1 MQAAQRSPT
10 DIVLFGAKGDLAI
23 RKLIPSLFNLYYRKR
38 IHPKCRLFAISRTVL
53 SSKEYHQLIFDN
65 TDIPL
70 LKDPAAREAWKRF
83 TDRIYYIPLDAM
95 SSKGYQALMQG
106 INNAPAAERRLFYLA
121 TDSSLYANICMALQA
136 MKLINEHSSVVLEKP
151 IGHDIQSAKD
161 INEVV
166 AKYFDESHTFRI
178 DHYLGKETVQNLFVL
193 RFANPLFEFQWNYQ
207 FIDHIQI
214 TIAETIGVEQRANF
228 YENVGAMRD
237 MLQNHLLQLLCII
250 AMEPPINDKADSIR
264 DEKLKVLR
272 ALRPIKPELFARQ
285 VIRGQYAASL
295 ADQPYSVAY
304 TEEDGVAQD
313 STVETFVAI
322 KARIDNWRWAGV
334 PFYLRTGKKL
344 AQRCCE
350 IVVQFKPI
358 PHSMF
363 ESFNASTQPNK
374 LIIRLQPEESIRLK
388 ICSKEAGT
396 GMNIKSTE
404 LNLSPTQNS
413 DRVLPDGY
421 ERLLD
426 DALNGKT
433 TLFMRRDELEAAWL
447 WVDPIVN
454 YCTGNHH
461 VPEPYAAGSWGPPS
475 STLLLAR
482 DGRLWHEMS

>member
-1 MQAAQRSPT
+1 MQAAQHSAS

-38 IHPKCRLFAISRTVL
+38 IHLECRIFAVSRTLL
-53 SSKEYHQLIFDN
+53 SSKEYRNLIFKN
-65 TDIPL
+65 ANIVS
-70 LKDPAAREAWKRF
+70 LKEPAGREAWKRF
-83 TDRIYYIPLDAM
+83 TDRIHYIPLDA
-95 SSKGYQALMQG
+95 SASDGYSALVERM
-106 INNAPAAERRLFYLA
+106 NKSPAPQRRLFYLA
-121 TDSSLYANICMALQA
+121 TDSGLYANICMALQVN
-136 MKLINEHSSVVLEKP
+136 KLINKHSYIVLEKP
-151 IGHDIQSAKD
+151 IGRDIQSAKV

-166 AKYFDESHTFRI
+166 AQYFDEGHTFRI

-214 TIAETIGVEQRANF
+214 TIAETVGVEERAGF

-285 VIRGQYAASL
+285 VIRGQYTE
-295 ADQPYSVAY
+295 SVNDRSRSVSY
-304 TEEDGVAQD
+304 TQEKGVSPD
-313 STVETFVAI
+313 STVETFVAV

-350 IVVQFKPI
+350 IVVQFKSI

-363 ESFNASTQPNK
+363 ESFNAATQPNK

-388 ICSKEAGT
+388 ICSKETGT

-404 LNLSPTQNS
+404 LNLSPSHTS

-433 TLFMRRDELEAAWL
+433 TLFMRRDELEAAWQ
-447 WVDPIVN
+447 WVDPIVH
-454 YCTGNHH
+454 YCTENHH
-461 VPEPYAAGSWGPPS
+461 VPEPYNAGSWGPPS